1 MGLQIVSFA
10 FSFSLVYFSS
20 AYKTTSYEE
29 GSMADNPDV
38 QQPQP
43 IKIITTDEVSRG
55 RYSNMILASHSA
67 DEFMLDW
74 LLNSP
79 NGPHLVARLILSP
92 ANLKR
97 TIETLKLSLQQYE
110 KQFGVVKLP
119 EPDDQKVH

>member
-1 MGLQIVSFA
+1 
-10 FSFSLVYFSS
+10 
-20 AYKTTSYEE
+20 
-29 GSMADNPDV
+29 MADNPDV